1 MVTGSVPV
9 SGANVTVNY
18 ALLDSSALNTTTLE
32 YSTAN
37 DTLPNQISND
47 TVVSRLV
54 SADSSGSFSDS
65 CSLNKTGKW
74 IVWATWNGSET
85 YFGASSAYRNVTVN
99 KVYISVT
106 CNASSTVTIGD
117 NITVTGSVYP
127 VTENLPVTVIFIAT
141 NSTVKQ
147 TAYTSSNGT
156 YLVRWKPD
164 SMGMW
169 QVHATIAENAS
180 ISEPTAT

>member
-1 MVTGSVPV
+1 VVYGENVMVTGSVPV

-85 YFGASSAYRNVTVN
+85 YFGASSAYGNVTVK

-106 CNASSTVTIGD
+106 WNVSSTVTIGD
-117 NITVTGSVYP
+117 NITVTGSIYP

-141 NSTVKQ
+141 NSRKTNRLHKLEWNLLGKLEARFDGHV
-147 TAYTSSNGT
+147 AGSCHPS
-156 YLVRWKPD
+156 
-164 SMGMW
+164 
-169 QVHATIAENAS
+169 
-180 ISEPTAT
+180 